1 MSSVPPLDQDQLARL
16 GDTVCVWA
24 HPDDETY
31 LGGGVMAALRDA
43 GHRVVCVSATRGEL
57 GGQAPPELLREVRTR
72 ELECALAVLGV
83 HELRWLDIA
92 DGGCDHVDASRPV
105 ADIAEVL
112 RQVRPST
119 VLTFAPD
126 GMTGHPD
133 HRAVSAWTTEAF
145 GLAAPAGATLLHAA
159 VTADD
164 IARAEDVDR
173 RLGVLVGEPP
183 PATPDGELAV
193 RAVLDG
199 TLLARKLRALEAL
212 RSQTAWARSTIGPAA
227 YEAWVRTES
236 FRPAP

>member
-1 MSSVPPLDQDQLARL
+1 MPPLDQEQLAQL

-31 LGGGVMAALRDA
+31 LAGGVMAALRDA
-43 GHRVVCVSATRGEL
+43 GHRVVCVTATRGEL

-72 ELECALAVLGV
+72 ELAFALAVLGV
-83 HELRWLDIA
+83 HELRWLDVGDGCCEEADPCGPVTGIA
-92 DGGCDHVDASRPV
+92 A
-105 ADIAEVL
+105 VL
-112 RQVRPST
+112 REVRPRS

-145 GLAAPAGATLLHAA
+145 QLAAPAGASLLHAA

-164 IARAEDVDR
+164 IARSEDVDR
-173 RLGVLVGEPP
+173 RLGVLVGAPP
-183 PATPDGELAV
+183 PATPHDELAV

-199 TLLARKLRALEAL
+199 PLLARKLRALEAL
-212 RSQTAWARSTIGPAA
+212 RSQTDWARSTIGPAA

-236 FRPAP
+236 FRPAT

>member
-1 MSSVPPLDQDQLARL
+1 MPPLDQEQLARL

-31 LGGGVMAALRDA
+31 LAGGVMAALRDA
-43 GHRVVCVSATRGEL
+43 GHRVVCVTATRGEL
-57 GGQAPPELLREVRTR
+57 GGQAPPEVLRELRTR

-83 HELRWLDIA
+83 HELRWLDVA
-92 DGGCDHVDASRPV
+92 DGCCEETDARGPV
-105 ADIAEVL
+105 AGIAEVL
-112 RQVRPST
+112 REVRPRT
-119 VLTFAPD
+119 VLTFARD

-133 HRAVSAWTTEAF
+133 HRAVSAWTSEAF
-145 GLAAPAGATLLHAA
+145 GLAAPAGSALLHAA

-164 IARAEDVDR
+164 ITRAEDVDR

-183 PATPDGELAV
+183 PATPDDELAV

-199 TLLARKLRALEAL
+199 SLLARKLRALEAL
-212 RSQTAWARSTIGPAA
+212 RSQTAWARSTIGPVA

-236 FRPAP
+236 FRPAT